1 MNISFGSTKGRLEDG
16 RMLTGRGRYVSDW
29 MLPNQAYGHFLR
41 SDRPHARILSID
53 AAAVLAMPG
62 VIAVI
67 TGAELAAAGLKPIPA
82 AAPFKWSDGS
92 EQRPALRLSLAH
104 EVVRHV
110 GEPVALVV
118 AETAVQAQDAA
129 EAVAVEFEEL
139 PVVTTAAQAL
149 AKGAPQLHAGASG
162 NLVLDFTA
170 GDEAATNAAFAKAA
184 KVVKLRAYHSR
195 VVGNPM
201 EPRAAM
207 GSYDPAKDMYF
218 LHGTT
223 QGVGPMRGQLS
234 TVLGVAPEKVRVVA
248 EEVGGGF
255 GVRFNAYPEYGALL
269 YAAKKL
275 GRPVKWVGSRSE
287 VFLGD
292 EQARDIVHSGELAL
306 DAGGRILG
314 MRFDYLSNLGAYVV
328 FTGSVVNT
336 IGLVNVN
343 CGVYDVQAV
352 HVRGRLVLTNT
363 VPTAAYRGAG
373 RPVAS
378 YALECLIDKAAL
390 EFGLDPAEFRRRN
403 MIPKSKMPY
412 KLAGGFEYD
421 CGDFEGVMDKAL
433 SLSKWKSVEER
444 KKKSRANG
452 KLRGRGIAT
461 YIEMTAPGGFAPY
474 DQAHVTWED
483 DGSVTLRTASHNHGQ
498 GHETTFA
505 QIVAGVLGIPMEKIR
520 LRTSEPDFNLTANP
534 TGGSR
539 TLQGL
544 GSAMF
549 FASQEIVK
557 NGMALAA
564 EALESAEMDL
574 EFSSGLYKI
583 KGTDRNISI
592 SALAK
597 KYPGK
602 LDLDYKDRPKV
613 PGTFPNGCH
622 IAEVE
627 IDPETGE
634 CDIVSYVACDDAG
647 TIINH
652 QIVEGQMQGGVTQGA
667 GHIFGEQAVYDA
679 SGQLIT
685 GSFMDYAMPRAGLV
699 GGLTVTD
706 FAVPTATNPLGAKGV
721 GEGGVTGSMPC
732 LMNAVMDALR
742 QVGVKRFDMPASQQR
757 VWAAIRAAKAGK
769 PEALAIGAAE

>member
-1 MNISFGSTKGRLEDG
+1 MTSFGGGYKGRLEDG
-16 RMLTGRGRYVSDW
+16 RMLKGQGRYVSDW
-29 MLPNQAYGHFLR
+29 TLPNQAAGHFLR
-41 SDRPHARILSID
+41 SDRPHAKILSID
-53 AAAVLAMPG
+53 PSGALAMPG

-67 TGAELAAAGLKPIPA
+67 TGAELVAAGLKPIPA
-82 AAPFKWSDGS
+82 AAPFKWRDGS
-92 EQRPALRLSLAH
+92 DQKPASRLSLAH

-110 GEPVALVV
+110 GEPVALIV
-118 AETAVQAQDAA
+118 AETATQAQDAA
-129 EAVAVEFEEL
+129 EAVMVDYEEL
-139 PVVTTAAQAL
+139 PSVTSAAQAL
-149 AKGAPQLHAGASG
+149 EPGAPQLHPGAPG
-162 NLVLDFTA
+162 NLLLDFEG
-170 GDEAATNAAFAKAA
+170 GDAAATAAAFAKAA
-184 KVVKLRAYHSR
+184 KVVKLRAYHTR

-234 TVLGVAPEKVRVVA
+234 AVLGVAPDKVRVVA

-269 YAAKKL
+269 FAAKKL
-275 GRPVKWVGSRSE
+275 GRPVKWIGTRSE

-292 EQARDIVHSGELAL
+292 EQARDIVHAGELAL
-306 DAGGRILG
+306 DKDGRILG

-328 FTGSVVNT
+328 FTGAVVNT

-352 HVRGRLVLTNT
+352 HVRGRLALTNT
-363 VPTAAYRGAG
+363 IPTAAYRGAG

-378 YALECLIDKAAL
+378 YALERMIDEAAH
-390 EFGLDPAEFRRRN
+390 EIGMDPAEFRRRN
-403 MIPKSKMPY
+403 MIPKAKMPY

-421 CGDFEGVMDKAL
+421 SGDFEGVMNKAL
-433 SLSKWKSVEER
+433 SFSDWSGFSAR
-444 KKKSRANG
+444 QQQSRAKG
-452 KLRGRGIAT
+452 RLRGRGIAT

-474 DQAHVTWED
+474 DQAHITWEE
-483 DGSVTLRTASHNHGQ
+483 DGGVTLRTASHNHGQ
-498 GHETTFA
+498 SHETTFA
-505 QIVAGVLGIPMEKIR
+505 QIVSGVLGVPMDKVR
-520 LRTSEPDFNLTANP
+520 LRTAEPDFDLTANP

-539 TLQGL
+539 TLHGL

-549 FASQEIVK
+549 SASQEIVK
-557 NGMALAA
+557 NGLALAA
-564 EALESAEMDL
+564 DDLESAQADL
-574 EFSSGLYKI
+574 EFVAGNYRI
-583 KGTDRNISI
+583 KGTDRQVRIEE
-592 SALAK
+592 LARK
-597 KYPGK
+597 FKGR
-602 LDLDYKDRPKV
+602 LDLDFRERPKV

-634 CDIVSYVACDDAG
+634 CEIQSYVACDDVG
-647 TIINH
+647 NIINH
-652 QIVEGQMQGGVTQGA
+652 QVVEGQMQGGVTQGA
-667 GHIFGEQAVYDA
+667 GHIFSEQTVYDA
-679 SGQLIT
+679 SGQLLT

-699 GGLTVTD
+699 GGLSVID
-706 FAVPTATNPLGAKGV
+706 HAVPTATNPLGAKGV

-742 QVGVKRFDMPASQQR
+742 QGGVKRFDMPASPQR
-757 VWAAIRAAKAGK
+757 VWTALRAASAGQ
-769 PEALAIGAAE
+769 PEAMAIAG